1 MNHRENKG
9 GPTILDINTG
19 YIRDTDGLINLFVG
33 NTAVFSDEDFAHY
46 GRIIT
51 TLKAAVADTFNLQE
65 LYFTAPTFITR
76 LDGNPAW
83 EAKQMHDEYWHPHA
97 DHNNTAHY
105 HYSGL
110 LYMSNYNED
119 FTGGKFKFIRPEFDL
134 FVHSNMVEGEEL
146 RRAGIT
152 VPVLVM
158 GGIFGR
164 QVAQFIAHDL
174 EITVSSL
181 DKLRQVEA
189 AAESMG
195 RQAVVH
201 LKIDTGMERIG
212 VHSYHAGPFIE
223 AAVASRWC
231 DIKGIYSHLAC
242 ADDPDSPVTARQ
254 LERFLGACDHFQR
267 VGAPMPLRH
276 LANSGG
282 VLHFPA
288 TWLDM
293 VRPGIVLY
301 GVLPD
306 PSSRRTVDVRP
317 ALSLSSRVVYFKVVK
332 AGNPVSYGATWAPTV
347 DTRVVTVP
355 IGYGDGYPRSLS
367 STGEVLV
374 RGARHPIVG
383 RICMDQFMVD
393 IGQGSA
399 WNEDEVVLIGAQ
411 GGDAISAETVAQWAG
426 TIPYEILVGLNDRIP
441 REYRGGAARAT
452 DAAAG

>member
-1 MNHRENKG
+1 MV
-9 GPTILDINTG
+9 PTSATPLDPVHEPPGQPPTASERPTRIAVDLDRIAHNLHA
-19 YIRDTDGLINLFVG
+19 IRAHVGVPVMGIVKANAYGHGLVPVARHLQAQGVEQLGVAFV
-33 NTAVFSDEDFAHY
+33 E
-46 GRIIT
+46 
-51 TLKAAVADTFNLQE
+51 
-65 LYFTAPTFITR
+65 
-76 LDGNPAW
+76 
-83 EAKQMHDEYWHPHA
+83 
-97 DHNNTAHY
+97 
-105 HYSGL
+105 
-110 LYMSNYNED
+110 
-119 FTGGKFKFIRPEFDL
+119 
-134 FVHSNMVEGEEL
+134 EGIAL

-152 VPVLVM
+152 TPVLVM

-189 AAESMG
+189 AAESLG
-195 RQAVVH
+195 RKAVVH
-201 LKIDTGMERIG
+201 LKVDTGMERIG
-212 VHSYHAGPFIE
+212 VHSYSARTFIE

-231 DIKGIYSHLAC
+231 VLKGIYSHLAC
-242 ADDPDSPVTARQ
+242 ADDPDSPMTGRQ
-254 LERFLGACDHFQR
+254 VERFADACAHIER
-267 VGAPMPLRH
+267 IGAPMPLRH

-282 VLHFPA
+282 VLHFPG
-288 TWLDM
+288 TWLDL
-293 VRPGIVLY
+293 VRPGILLY

-306 PSSRRTVDVRP
+306 PASRATVDVRP

-332 AGNPVSYGATWAPTV
+332 AGSPVSYGATWAPTT

-355 IGYGDGYPRSLS
+355 IGYGDGFPRSLS
-367 STGEVLV
+367 SRGEVLV
-374 RGARHPIVG
+374 RGRRYPIVG

-411 GGDAISAETVAQWAG
+411 GGDAISVETVAQWAG

-441 REYRGGAARAT
+441 REYRGDAARAT